1 MQEKSSKP
9 ASKSKER
16 AGLAFLG
23 FLMVLGYGVYCLV
36 EIREYRQ
43 ALGWPTTTG
52 RVTSS
57 EVSRWTN
64 GELGD
69 TSYDFD
75 VTYEYQV
82 GARHLSGS
90 SSLGPFSWLADA
102 REWAQS
108 YPPGSEV
115 TVYYS
120 PSASDRSVVWPE
132 ANIDLRVIEL
142 EFPLVLVLFLCCVAF
157 VCWLWEQARAKLR

>member
-1 MQEKSSKP
+1 MQQKSSKP
-9 ASKSKER
+9 ASKLKER
-16 AGLAFLG
+16 VVWAFACLG
-23 FLMVLGYGVYCLV
+23 FMALLALPVYFQ
-36 EIREYRQ
+36 IRHNHE

-52 RVTSS
+52 LVVSS
-57 EVSRWTN
+57 EVSESYN
-64 GELGD
+64 AEADD
-69 TSYDFD
+69 TSYYFD
-75 VTYEYQV
+75 ATYAYQV
-82 GARHLSGS
+82 GARRLSGH
-90 SSLGPFSWLADA
+90 SSLGPFSWVADA
-102 REWAQS
+102 REWVQS

-120 PSASDRSVVWPE
+120 PSAPDRSVVWPE